1 MKKQKMVVIIALLML
16 GIVLTGCG
24 KSKVSG
30 TYSSED
36 DTYSISFTSN
46 EECTWYQDGKFFN
59 GTYEKIENGYQLE
72 IMGDGFYSNTVFT
85 AEMDGDDLVITGG
98 VVDKLRFIKE

>member
-1 MKKQKMVVIIALLML
+1 MQKKIMILLLAIMMVFLS
-16 GIVLTGCG
+16 GCG
-24 KSKVSG
+24 KSKLSG

-36 DTYSISFTSN
+36 AIYSINFTSN

-72 IMGDGFYSNTVFT
+72 ITGDGLYSNTVFM
-85 AEMDGDDLVITGG
+85 AELDGDDLVITGG
-98 VVDKLRFIKE
+98 VVDQLRFIKE